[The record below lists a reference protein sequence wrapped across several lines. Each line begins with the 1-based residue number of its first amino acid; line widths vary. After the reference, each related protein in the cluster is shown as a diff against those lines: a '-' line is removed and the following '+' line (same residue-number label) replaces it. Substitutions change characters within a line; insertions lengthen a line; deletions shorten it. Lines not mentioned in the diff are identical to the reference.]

1 MTRIAVA
8 VLFGG
13 FFVAPAL
20 AADPEPASRSEVEE
34 LRREVSE
41 LKALVEQMQRERAAA
56 QTPVAAS
63 APTGA
68 PAAAAGA
75 PVAVVPATASTTEAA
90 KPAAARPTGA
100 DTPRPGGD
108 VMATASEKPESAL
121 HFWGYGELN
130 YNHYMEDPSRT
141 QADLRRFVIG
151 LSYSF
156 NDRLRFNSEVEW
168 EHAVASADDQGETEI
183 EQAYLEYAAS
193 RNLMVKGG
201 LFLMPFG
208 YLNEHHEPP
217 VFYGVERNEVETRI
231 IPTTWREGGFGL
243 SWATDNGITY
253 EAGLTTGFDI
263 SKFDDP
269 GFPLASVH
277 QELQLAKAKDLS
289 VYGAINYRGV
299 PGLTVGGAIFTGN
312 STQGN
317 AAFKADNTQP
327 DFSGLDGRVTLWD
340 AHLRWQ
346 PGRFDLQ
353 ALYARG
359 YIGDAAGID
368 NALLAFNQAS
378 GESRAFVPSGFYGWY
393 AQAAY
398 RVWDRNDMHLSP
410 FVRYEYYNTQSSM
423 PTGFLADPANANH
436 VFTSGLNFYPHP
448 QVVLKADYQHYTDK
462 QLSRWDLGLGYMF

>member
-1 MTRIAVA
+1 MTRIALA
-8 VLFGG
+8 VLASG
-13 FFVAPAL
+13 FFVAPCV

-41 LKALVEQMQRERAAA
+41 LKALVEQMRQERAAA
-56 QTPVAAS
+56 QAPIAGQ
-63 APTGA
+63 APTAA
-68 PAAAAGA
+68 PTAAAMPAT
-75 PVAVVPATASTTEAA
+75 VPATSTSAA
-90 KPAAARPTGA
+90 TKPATAVKSTGA

-130 YNHYMEDPSRT
+130 YNHYLEDSSRS

-156 NDRLRFNSEVEW
+156 NERLRFNSEVEW

-183 EQAYLEYAAS
+183 EQAYLEYEAT
-193 RNLMVKGG
+193 RNLNLKAG

-208 YLNEHHEPP
+208 FLNEHHEPP

-231 IPTTWREGGFGL
+231 IPSTWREGGFGL
-243 SWATDNGITY
+243 SWNTDNGITY

-269 GFPLASVH
+269 GFPLASMH
-277 QELQLAKAKDLS
+277 QELQLAKAKDIS
-289 VYGAINYRGV
+289 IYGAINYRGV
-299 PGLTVGGAIFTGN
+299 PGLTVGGAIFSGN

-327 DFSGLDGRVTLWD
+327 DFSGFKGRVTLWD
-340 AHLRWQ
+340 VHARWQ
-346 PGRFDLQ
+346 PGRLDLQ

-359 YIGDAAGID
+359 HIGDAEGID
-368 NALLAFNQAS
+368 NTLLAFNTAN
-378 GESRAFVPSGFYGWY
+378 GESRAYVPSGFYGWY
-393 AQAAY
+393 GQAAY
-398 RVWDRNDMHLSP
+398 RVWDHNEMHLTP

-423 PTGFLADPANANH
+423 PTGFAADPTNANH
-436 VFTSGLNFYPHP
+436 VLTGGLNFYPHS
-448 QVVLKADYQHYTDK
+448 QVVLKADYQRYTDK
-462 QLSRWDLGLGYMF
+462 ELSRWDLGLGYMF